1 MDERRPFSSLLLG
14 RVLYGQRIGAGIFA
28 SKENT
33 IDETEE
39 RTDHDADDAPAFIA
53 RQQSNEQGRER
64 EATHGNNRDLSPAE
78 LVAIMAKKRC
88 SHRATHQGQGKN
100 DIEQR

>member
-14 RVLYGQRIGAGIFA
+14 RILHGQGIGAGILA

-39 RTDHDADDAPAFIA
+39 RKDHDAGDAPAFIA
-53 RQQSNEQGRER
+53 RQQSNEQGHKS
-64 EATHGNNRDLSPAE
+64 EATHGNNRDPSPAE
-78 LVAIMAKKRC
+78 LVAVMAKERG
-88 SHRATHQGQGKN
+88 SYRTTHQRQGKN
-100 DIEQR
+100 AVEQG